1 LPRRCPAIYCRR
13 TDHRHHIDSQVLR
26 SRPGPGGSRRTAGP
40 SLFAPCCCF
49 RVRRRVM
56 SQAPR
61 RAPANICGPV
71 HRLLGTKPIVA
82 GLSRRR
88 TPNVKTSTNGLSFSP
103 CPPEL
108 RSFRLCDHVMS
119 LWHKHCTFIGDWD
132 CWSPVWYRA
141 PPGRFISS
149 PAAYL
154 CGTSKAMQRLAEQGK
169 GHTGRKLAA
178 SRYSVSR
185 S

>member
-1 LPRRCPAIYCRR
+1 MIGKSRQTGEAQRFHFEHFETRKEGRCLWTAALRFS
-13 TDHRHHIDSQVLR
+13 HLAVVSAFSQ
-26 SRPGPGGSRRTAGP
+26 RPTKA
-40 SLFAPCCCF
+40 
-49 RVRRRVM
+49 
-56 SQAPR
+56 QTIR